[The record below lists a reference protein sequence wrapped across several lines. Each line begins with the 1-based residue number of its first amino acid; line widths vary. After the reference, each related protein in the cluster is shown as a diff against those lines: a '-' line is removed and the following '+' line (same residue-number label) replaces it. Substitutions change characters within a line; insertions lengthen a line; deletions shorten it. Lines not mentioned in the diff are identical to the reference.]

1 MGKYRIYKNRL
12 EMFLAGKQGKR
23 VLNFCYSWGASV
35 VIIGAMF
42 KILHWPYA
50 NLILVVAMSIEALVF
65 WVSAFEVP
73 LMEEKISEQATG
85 EPERLPYPLYDCLG
99 QIDRVNRDVSL
110 LNTQYKGQLEYISS
124 QMETIERINRE
135 LVELNRV
142 YIRLL
147 YEMEKKHE

>member
-73 LMEEKISEQATG
+73 VMEEKISKQATG
-85 EPERLPYPLYDCLG
+85 EPERLPYPLHDCLG

>member
-12 EMFLAGKQGKR
+12 EMFLAGELGKR

-65 WVSAFEVP
+65 WISAFEVP
-73 LMEEKISEQATG
+73 VKEEKIAKQTIEEHKRS
-85 EPERLPYPLYDCLG
+85 PCLPYDYLV
-99 QIDRVNRDVSL
+99 QIDRVNQDVSF
-110 LNTQYKGQLEYISS
+110 LNTLYKGQLEYISS
-124 QMETIERINRE
+124 QTETIERINRE

-142 YIRLL
+142 YSRLL
-147 YEMEKKHE
+147 CEMEKEHE